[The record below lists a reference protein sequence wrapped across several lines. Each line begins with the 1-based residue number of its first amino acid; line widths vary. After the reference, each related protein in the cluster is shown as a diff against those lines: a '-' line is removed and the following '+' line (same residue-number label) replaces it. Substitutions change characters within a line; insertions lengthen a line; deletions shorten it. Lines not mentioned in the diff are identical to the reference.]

1 LTPKEKLKECD
12 TIRHL
17 TREAGVTFIVNDH
30 PDLAL
35 LVEADGIHL
44 GQDDL
49 DPVRVRRLVGPE
61 PIIGL
66 STNSPQQGRAA
77 LTQQVDYIGVGPIFP
92 TFTKKDVCPPV
103 GLEYL
108 DYAVE
113 NIPLPF
119 VAIGGIKEHNLRQVL
134 QRGAK
139 LVALVTE
146 ITGAENIPQKIKT
159 LRKIIQEER
168 DKHEL

>member
-1 LTPKEKLKECD
+1 M
-12 TIRHL
+12 
-17 TREAGVTFIVNDH
+17 
-30 PDLAL
+30 
-35 LVEADGIHL
+35 
-44 GQDDL
+44 
-49 DPVRVRRLVGPE
+49 
-61 PIIGL
+61 
-66 STNSPQQGRAA
+66 
-77 LTQQVDYIGVGPIFP
+77 
-92 TFTKKDVCPPV
+92 
-103 GLEYL
+103 
-108 DYAVE
+108 E